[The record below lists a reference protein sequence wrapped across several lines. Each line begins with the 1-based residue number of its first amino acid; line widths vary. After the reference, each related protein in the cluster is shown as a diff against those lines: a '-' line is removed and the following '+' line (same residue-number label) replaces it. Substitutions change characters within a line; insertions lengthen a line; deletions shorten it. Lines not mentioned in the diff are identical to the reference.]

1 MTGSCSSTRK
11 VSLMANAQVQVPV
24 VDLTKIASI
33 DDVFL
38 ALRTPY
44 MGTRIEVTDIQDRV
58 FRLQITGLYH
68 EDGSGRSLV
77 VSGYAEL
84 IRTTRMKF
92 SGIAPKRFEAYL
104 NYKGGDRKG
113 WIKLIEKD
121 NDLAGLA
128 VDHELERAEHAMAHG
143 AHRR

>member
-1 MTGSCSSTRK
+1 
-11 VSLMANAQVQVPV
+11 MANAQAQAPV

-44 MGTRIEVTDIQDRV
+44 MGTRIEVTDNQGRV
-58 FRLQITGLYH
+58 YQLQITGLYH

-77 VSGYAEL
+77 VSGNAQL
-84 IRTTRMKF
+84 IRTPNMKF
-92 SGIAPKRFEAYL
+92 SGISPKRFKAYL

-113 WIKLIEKD
+113 WITVDD
-121 NDLAGLA
+121 NLAGLA
-128 VDHELERAEHAMAHG
+128 VDHEEERAEHAMSHG
-143 AHRR
+143 THRR

>member
-1 MTGSCSSTRK
+1 
-11 VSLMANAQVQVPV
+11 MANSQVQVPV

-92 SGIAPKRFEAYL
+92 SGIASKRFEAYL

-113 WIKLIEKD
+113 IGTRAFFAS
-121 NDLAGLA
+121 AG
-128 VDHELERAEHAMAHG
+128 
-143 AHRR
+143 

>member
-1 MTGSCSSTRK
+1 MTDTNNFDRG
-11 VSLMANAQVQVPV
+11 

-38 ALRTPY
+38 ALRTTF
-44 MGTRIEVTDIQDRV
+44 MGSQVEVTTEDGRQFKLSIQ
-58 FRLQITGLYH
+58 GLYH

-84 IRTTRMKF
+84 VRTPRMKIK
-92 SGIAPKRFEAYL
+92 GLGTKRFEAYL

-113 WIKLIEKD
+113 HIKLEKD
-121 NDLAGLA
+121 IPL
-128 VDHELERAEHAMAHG
+128 VQRATAHL
-143 AHRR
+143 RPEDTVMKL

>member
-1 MTGSCSSTRK
+1 
-11 VSLMANAQVQVPV
+11 MANAKVQAPV

-44 MGTRIEVTDIQDRV
+44 MGTRIEVTDNQGRV
-58 FRLQITGLYH
+58 YRLQITGLYH

-77 VSGYAEL
+77 VSGHAQL
-84 IRTTRMKF
+84 IRTPNMKF

-113 WIKLIEKD
+113 WI
-121 NDLAGLA
+121 A
-128 VDHELERAEHAMAHG
+128 VDDSPAGKDLDHDLERAERVMSHG
-143 AHRR
+143 AHRL

>member
-1 MTGSCSSTRK
+1 
-11 VSLMANAQVQVPV
+11 MANAQVPV

-44 MGTRIEVTDIQDRV
+44 MGTRVEVTDNQGRV
-58 FRLQITGLYH
+58 YRLQITGLFH

-77 VSGYAEL
+77 VSGYAQL
-84 IRTTRMKF
+84 IRTPNMKF
-92 SGIAPKRFEAYL
+92 SGISPKRFEAYL

-113 WIKLIEKD
+113 WIAVGDKP
-121 NDLAGLA
+121 AGLTA
-128 VDHELERAEHAMAHG
+128 DHDLERAEHAMSHG

>member
-1 MTGSCSSTRK
+1 
-11 VSLMANAQVQVPV
+11 MANAQVQVPV

-58 FRLQITGLYH
+58 FRLQITCLYH

-121 NDLAGLA
+121 NSQIADDNSLAGLA